1 MLGHRKLE
9 VGDYVSMLHRRR
21 WLVAIPA
28 LLFPVL
34 AVIVAAFL
42 PAKYMSQ
49 TLVLVEEQKVPDEIV
64 KPVVTSDL
72 DARLASMKEQIL
84 SRSHV
89 QPIVERYNLF
99 GNSHMDMDDRIEAAR
114 KNIVITPIRSETGKT
129 GLPGFFISFTAADA
143 RTAQLVCGEITSL
156 FTNENLRSRQAAAE
170 GTTDFL
176 QSQLADAKRNL
187 DDQDAKLAAFQSAN
201 RGSLPS
207 EEMSNQTMLTTL
219 NTQLQAATQDLER
232 AQQDLSYQQ
241 SMLAQQTGTSTTGAP
256 VAAVESSEL
265 LADSQKLTG
274 LESQESDLL
283 AHYTADYPDVIAVR
297 RKISDLKKQIA
308 KETAHPGTTTASIRH
323 ESPEIAQLRAQVH
336 ASEVGIAA
344 KRSEQA
350 SIQSR
355 LREYEGRIG
364 STPLVEEKYKDLTR
378 DYDTA
383 QKFYDSLLAQMNSAK
398 EATEL
403 ELRQQG
409 EQFRVM
415 DEPNLPDAPSFPNK
429 VLFALGGLMMGLVVG
444 LGIAAFLEYKDTSL
458 RSEQDVWHFTRLPT
472 LAVLPYSMDVA
483 KDDDQPRFLRI
494 RRMLGMNTSKTP
506 QTEAGS

>member
-1 MLGHRKLE
+1 MLGHRTLE

-21 WLVAIPA
+21 WLVAIPTIT
-28 LLFPVL
+28 LPIL
-34 AVIVAAFL
+34 AVILASFL

-114 KNIVITPIRSETGKT
+114 KDIVITPIRPETGRSN
-129 GLPGFFISFTAADA
+129 LPGFFISFTASDA

-156 FTNENLRSRQAAAE
+156 FTNENLRSRQLAAE

-176 QSQLADAKRNL
+176 QSQLADAKRN
-187 DDQDAKLAAFQSAN
+187 QDAKLAAFQSQN
-201 RGSLPS
+201 GGSLPS
-207 EEMSNQTMLTTL
+207 EEMSNQGMLSSL
-219 NTQLQAATQDLER
+219 NTQLEASTEALTR
-232 AQQDLSYQQ
+232 AEQDLSYQQ
-241 SMLAQQTGTSTTGAP
+241 SILAQQTGSSTGGGQA
-256 VAAVESSEL
+256 VAVDTPAL
-265 LADSQKLTG
+265 LADQARLTG
-274 LESQESDLL
+274 LEAQESDLL

-297 RKISDLKKQIA
+297 KKIVEVKKEIA
-308 KETAHPGTTTASIRH
+308 QESAHPGSTGGGVATAH
-323 ESPEIAQLRAQVH
+323 ESAETAQLRAQVH
-336 ASEVGIAA
+336 AAEVGIAS
-344 KRSEQA
+344 KKSEQA
-350 SIQSR
+350 AIQSQ
-355 LREYEGRIG
+355 LRAYQGRIA
-364 STPLVEEKYKDLTR
+364 STPEVEEKYKDLTR

-383 QKFYDSLLAQMNSAK
+383 QKFYDGLLAQMNQAK
-398 EATEL
+398 EATDL

-429 VLFALGGLMMGLVVG
+429 ILFALGGLVLGLMVG
-444 LGIAAFLEYKDTSL
+444 LGITALLEYKDTSL

-472 LAVLPYSMDVA
+472 LAVLPYSMDIA
-483 KDDDQPRFLRI
+483 KEDEQPRFLRLK
-494 RRMLGMNTSKTP
+494 RLLGMNVTKTP
-506 QTEAGS
+506 QAEAGS

>member
-21 WLVAIPA
+21 WLVATPA

-49 TLVLVEEQKVPDEIV
+49 TLVLVEQQKVPDEIV

-99 GNSHMDMDDRIEAAR
+99 ANSHMDMDDRIEAAR
-114 KNIVITPIRSETGKT
+114 KNIVITPIHSETAKT
-129 GLPGFFISFTAADA
+129 GLPGFFISFTASDA

-156 FTNENLRSRQAAAE
+156 FTNEHLRSEQQAAE

-176 QSQLADAKRNL
+176 QSQLADAKRKL
-187 DDQDAKLAAFQSAN
+187 DDQDAQLAAFQSAN
-201 RGSLPS
+201 RGALPS
-207 EEMSNQTMLTTL
+207 EESSNQAMLSTL
-219 NTQLQAATQDLER
+219 NTQLEASTEALAR
-232 AQQDLSYQQ
+232 AEQDLSYQQ
-241 SMLAQQTGTSTTGAP
+241 SMLAQQTGMSTPGAP
-256 VAAVESSEL
+256 AAPVDSPEL
-265 LADSQKLTG
+265 QADSLKLTG

-283 AHYTADYPDVIAVR
+283 SHYTADYPDVIAVR
-297 RKISDLKKQIA
+297 RKISELKKQIA
-308 KETAHPGTTTASIRH
+308 RESSHTEPGTTVAH
-323 ESPEIAQLRAQVH
+323 HDSPETAQLRAQIH
-336 ASEVGIAA
+336 AAEVGIAA

-350 SIQSR
+350 AIQAQM
-355 LREYEGRIG
+355 REYQGRIG

-383 QKFYDSLLAQMNSAK
+383 QKFYDSLLAQMNTAK
-398 EATEL
+398 MGADL

-409 EQFRVM
+409 EQFNVM

-429 VLFALGGLMMGLVVG
+429 VLFALGGLLLGLMVG

-483 KDDDQPRFLRI
+483 RDDEQPRFLRLK
-494 RRMLGMNTSKTP
+494 RMLGMNTAKTAP
-506 QTEAGS
+506 TEAGS